1 MDARTQQPWNDA
13 AALRI
18 DAVGRWLDASEQ
30 ALDLL
35 GVPSVDALRALPPD
49 AFSPQPADPAERAAF
64 AEAYATSLAQ
74 GLLIE
79 GPFRRLDGELV
90 RARAAVLSDGDGG
103 YRLLF
108 YPVER
113 PTTNRTTKVFTI
125 ADVLREWR
133 GAERRLVALEPRSE
147 EARRLSGEIELL
159 RLTHD
164 RLFRRASGR
173 PDTDA
178 EAEPGLPRGG
188 SALVG
193 EGG

>member
-1 MDARTQQPWNDA
+1 
-13 AALRI
+13 
-18 DAVGRWLDASEQ
+18 
-30 ALDLL
+30 
-35 GVPSVDALRALPPD
+35 
-49 AFSPQPADPAERAAF
+49 
-64 AEAYATSLAQ
+64 
-74 GLLIE
+74 
-79 GPFRRLDGELV
+79 
-90 RARAAVLSDGDGG
+90 
-103 YRLLF
+103 
-108 YPVER
+108 
-113 PTTNRTTKVFTI
+113 VFTI

-133 GAERRLVALEPRSE
+133 GAERRLVALEPSSE